1 MTRSRLRI
9 LIALLALLPA
19 SFLISSDLGAQSPEE
34 LERRWKKKQES
45 SFLKA
50 VKWERSLDSAVER
63 ARRDTLPIVAYFTR
77 SYAP

>member
-1 MTRSRLRI
+1 MTGSRLRI

-50 VKWERSLDSAVER
+50 VKWGALPRLCGGKSAQGQSAHR
-63 ARRDTLPIVAYFTR
+63 GLLHR